1 MIRVEGQKNL
11 FRDEKS
17 GAIIDMDSRAY
28 ANYMSSKNRKLD
40 EKAELD
46 EMKKDIDEIKTLL
59 KQLTNQ
65 ITS

>member
-1 MIRVEGQKNL
+1 MIKVEGHKNL
-11 FRDEKS
+11 FRDENS
-17 GAIIDMDSRAY
+17 GAIIDMDNREY
-28 ANYMSSKNRKLD
+28 ASYMASKNRKLD

-59 KQLTNQ
+59 KQLANQ

>member
-1 MIRVEGQKNL
+1 MIRGEGHKNL

-17 GAIIDMDSRAY
+17 GAIIDMDNRAY
-28 ANYMSSKNRKLD
+28 ASYMASKNRKLD
-40 EKAELD
+40 QKAELD

-59 KQLTNQ
+59 KQLANQ